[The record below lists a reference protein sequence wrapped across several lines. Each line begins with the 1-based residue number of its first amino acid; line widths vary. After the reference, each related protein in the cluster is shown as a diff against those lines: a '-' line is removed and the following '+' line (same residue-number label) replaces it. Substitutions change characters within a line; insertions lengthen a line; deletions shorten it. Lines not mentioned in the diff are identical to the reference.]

1 MSGVLDGI
9 RVIDFGQYM
18 AGPMA
23 GMFLGDFGADVI
35 RVERPG
41 GPVYDVPANATWNRN
56 KRSIT
61 LDLNTVEDLAVARDL
76 VAHADVVIEN
86 FRPDMM
92 AKWGLDWDTVKKTNP
107 GLVYC
112 AIKGF
117 AATDPRYR
125 LKATEDI
132 VAAAAGIHAPTP
144 ISGIKHPVYTAIP
157 LSSMYGAHWAA
168 VSIGMA
174 LNAREQ
180 SGIGQFIEVP
190 LFGVAL
196 TAFSG
201 KLMRVG
207 DAPEPEPRASGRYA
221 MCQDGR
227 WLMYF
232 PKSIGSKPAL
242 MEEMGMPWYKDTIEE
257 AERERRAAVVFATQP
272 TEYWSDAF
280 ARHGIEGVVCNRP
293 QDWVR
298 HHLARDTKAVEAFED
313 PVLGRFVGPG
323 IIPRLS
329 ETPGTVRSPRPLPNQ
344 HGAAIRDELKCW
356 ARPQERSVHPILSA
370 LEGIK
375 VVDMGIVLASPSCG
389 RTLAEFGAN
398 LIKVDSPARNPLS
411 WHNDINRGKRSIL
424 LDLKH
429 PRGKAIFWKLLE
441 DADVVLENFRA
452 GVAERMGFGYEAI
465 RARNPGVIY
474 SSVNAYGQGGTY
486 TLRPGREPL
495 SQAITGMQMRYG
507 GTRLGQQ
514 ELYGAVL
521 DDNPG
526 ALWNRANLEATR
538 IKASEVPVLVRIVV
552 GVDPAVTSGEDS
564 DSTGIV
570 VAGLSGDGNYYVLA
584 DDTIKASP
592 QVWAEKAISSFEQ
605 HKADRIIAEVNNGG
619 DLVVHLL
626 QQVKNTVPVK
636 KVTASRGKAVR
647 AEPIA
652 ALFEQGR
659 AHLVG
664 YYPELEDQLC
674 EWEPGT
680 NMSSPDRMDAMVWA
694 LTELSE
700 GSNALAYLAS
710 LAVFCPNC
718 KTPLPKNTFT
728 CPKCGT
734 PIGDTNAST
743 INQPNA

>member
-1 MSGVLDGI
+1 
-9 RVIDFGQYM
+9 M
-18 AGPMA
+18 AGRGFGKTRLGAEWLAAKAVRNDGVRCAIVARTYSDTRAVCVEGVSGILNILREYDALKDWNKSNGIITLKNNSIIQTFSADTPDSLRGPQFHFA
-23 GMFLGDFGADVI
+23 WTDELAAWQYEDTWNQLQFGLRLGDNPQTVI
-35 RVERPG
+35 TTTPRP
-41 GPVYDVPANATWNRN
+41 T
-56 KRSIT
+56 KLIK
-61 LDLNTVEDLAVARDL
+61 DL
-76 VAHADVVIEN
+76 
-86 FRPDMM
+86 
-92 AKWGLDWDTVKKTNP
+92 
-107 GLVYC
+107 
-112 AIKGF
+112 IK
-117 AATDPRYR
+117 
-125 LKATEDI
+125 
-132 VAAAAGIHAPTP
+132 
-144 ISGIKHPVYTAIP
+144 
-157 LSSMYGAHWAA
+157 
-168 VSIGMA
+168 
-174 LNAREQ
+174 
-180 SGIGQFIEVP
+180 
-190 LFGVAL
+190 
-196 TAFSG
+196 
-201 KLMRVG
+201 
-207 DAPEPEPRASGRYA
+207 
-221 MCQDGR
+221 
-227 WLMYF
+227 
-232 PKSIGSKPAL
+232 
-242 MEEMGMPWYKDTIEE
+242 
-257 AERERRAAVVFATQP
+257 
-272 TEYWSDAF
+272 
-280 ARHGIEGVVCNRP
+280 
-293 QDWVR
+293 
-298 HHLARDTKAVEAFED
+298 RDTTIVTRGSTFDNAEN
-313 PVLGRFVGPG
+313 
-323 IIPRLS
+323 LS
-329 ETPGTVRSPRPLPNQ
+329 Q
-344 HGAAIRDELKCW
+344 
-356 ARPQERSVHPILSA
+356 SA
-370 LEGIK
+370 L
-375 VVDMGIVLASPSCG
+375 
-389 RTLAEFGAN
+389 
-398 LIKVDSPARNPLS
+398 
-411 WHNDINRGKRSIL
+411 
-424 LDLKH
+424 
-429 PRGKAIFWKLLE
+429 LE
-441 DADVVLENFRA
+441 
-452 GVAERMGFGYEAI
+452 
-465 RARNPGVIY
+465 
-474 SSVNAYGQGGTY
+474 
-486 TLRPGREPL
+486 
-495 SQAITGMQMRYG
+495 MQMRYG

-728 CPKCGT
+728 CPKCAT